1 MAFKQTDRERQITA
15 LTEQA
20 LAAKQMQNS
29 ASTLGSTLGDIA
41 AKQKDNSNFFTN
53 LIGGIGEKLGDIG
66 NTASNMFRTA
76 IGIADER
83 TQKQNIKDIS
93 ANDSAKRNEIAKKY
107 GYTDYATAMNDDNF
121 WAKAGDEL
129 KSINSDTKVAQT
141 KNTEARNSSLT
152 NVKDIDLNQARGQA
166 LSTMGTLAD
175 VAPGFGAV
183 GKVVGNVA
191 SGALEGVGDAFKT
204 ASANGT
210 DIDWNE
216 AVARGLAG
224 AGAAGVGGA
233 VGSKLGGAKSITGA
247 IGRGALSGAASGAT
261 AGGIMAGMTGQNAL
275 EGALSGATSG
285 AQGGALM
292 GGVNGALSRGADAM
306 FNKMGRNADAGQEMP
321 RTPVLD
327 DADQDMPNNSIDR
340 QTAKGWGDKNMSG
353 EASNRN
359 KFQKIGNTLQKT
371 GQQTKDSAVY
381 SKLKG
386 NTADEMA
393 SKQSIERLRKLGYKP
408 SDYDKAANLS
418 EIVNKWYDDEIQK
431 SGAKITDVQLQ
442 DKLMQIASDRNLQPT
457 EAKKFATEV
466 RRALDTS
473 SVNDEGI
480 MNQYSV
486 GGMEDSAKNFGRMAK
501 KLTTTSEGGSKQ
513 FNGTLSAGDASL
525 ADAYR
530 DARNLL
536 RGAVN
541 ENIQL
546 DDVTKQNLAKVLR
559 DSGANE
565 KAVNYLMDSGDMSTL
580 KSKTSLFED
589 ARTMNR
595 QMNSSPLKRG
605 ANSDN
610 STNIVTQVANASG
623 ISGLLNTAVS
633 PVGGLVGSAEKL
645 AGKAISKLGDAVGG
659 RQSATSGNR
668 LFSKIANGASNINNF
683 NGEMAEVPRQL
694 MTIGNRLEAGG
705 IADNIINNAQNA
717 GLTNQAQQSMQDFA
731 NQYGS
736 DTLSGLLAGTALN
749 GSQIISDALGNVQ
762 AVDTASTPYGTTMAN
777 ASTVTQQSDGAI
789 AQLESQLQML
799 SNGMQNALNA
809 GDFTSYAKIMDLYND
824 AYGMYSQLAK
834 AQSRSTG
841 SDAKLSDS
849 QRKALTAKQ
858 QLETLASS
866 NPTAK
871 SMLSNSALGG
881 LVGLTGGDPYSSNAK
896 QLETT
901 LTYLLSGA
909 SSSDKEKQAIR
920 DSYIPQYTDSE
931 EVRQRKLEA
940 ARQVINSYLEGTS
953 Y

>member
-1 MAFKQTDRERQITA
+1 MFLTDKEK
-15 LTEQA
+15 QA
-20 LAAKQMQNS
+20 LANAS
-29 ASTLGSTLGDIA
+29 AIRANNKMKADANTLGSTLGNVA
-41 AKQKDNSNFFTN
+41 AQQKDNGNFFTN
-53 LIGGIGEKLGDIG
+53 LIGGIGEKISDVG

-76 IGIADER
+76 IGLADER
-83 TQKQNIKDIS
+83 VQKQNVKDIS

-107 GYTDYATAMNDDNF
+107 GYIDYATAMNDDNF

-129 KSINSDTKVAQT
+129 KSINSDTKAAQA
-141 KNTEARNSSLT
+141 KNTESRNSALT

-166 LSTMGTLAD
+166 LSAYGTVVDAM
-175 VAPGFGAV
+175 PGLGTV
-183 GKVVGNVA
+183 GKVLGNVA
-191 SGALEGVGDAFKT
+191 SGTLEGVGDAFKN

-210 DIDWNE
+210 DIDWSE

-233 VGSKLGGAKSITGA
+233 IGSKLGGAKSITGA

-261 AGGIMAGMTGQNAL
+261 AGGIMAGMTGQNAI

-306 FNKMGRNADAGQEMP
+306 SNRMNRNADAGQEMP
-321 RTPVLD
+321 RTPMLD
-327 DADQDMPNNSIDR
+327 DTDQDMPNNSIDR

-359 KFQKIGNTLQKT
+359 NFQKIGNTLQKT

-466 RRALDTS
+466 RRVLDTS

-546 DDVTKQNLAKVLR
+546 DDVTKQNLAKVLK

-633 PVGGLVGSAEKL
+633 PVGGLVGSVEKI
-645 AGKAISKLGDAVGG
+645 AGKAISKLGDTVGG

-705 IADNIINNAQNA
+705 IADNIVNNAQNA
-717 GLTNQAQQSMQDFA
+717 ELTNQAQQSMQNFA
-731 NQYGS
+731 NQYGL

-749 GSQIISDALGNVQ
+749 GSQVISDALGNVQ
-762 AVDTASTPYGTTMAN
+762 AVDTASTPYGATMAN
-777 ASTVTQQSDGAI
+777 ASAVTQQSDGTMT
-789 AQLESQLQML
+789 QLENQLQTL

-834 AQSRSTG
+834 AQASSNG
-841 SDAKLSDS
+841 SNAKLSDS

-858 QLETLASS
+858 QLETLANS

-871 SMLSNSALGG
+871 SMLSNSAIGG

-940 ARQVINSYLEGTS
+940 AQQVINSYLEGTS